1 MGLGVVGLSYSDI
14 ELRRK
19 RAGLVF
25 NVVMKEPL
33 RTVSG
38 RGGVRGGGGVCHSS
52 FPSGWIND
60 PHTLPVL
67 I

>member
-33 RTVSG
+33 RTVW
-38 RGGVRGGGGVCHSS
+38 GGGVGVYGGSVS
-52 FPSGWIND
+52 FQLS
-60 PHTLPVL
+60 
-67 I
+67 